1 MLIFATIKIAL
12 QEISANKF
20 RSLLTT
26 LGIVIAV
33 SAVVA
38 VVSIVQGASK
48 FMLDQVEGLGS
59 NTMWVFRHR
68 PPGVKGRRL
77 GRIMLTYDDAVA
89 IGEECPAVA
98 RSAPQVNMNGL
109 IKFGSNASTD
119 VEITG
124 TTAAYHMIRE
134 HFVEEG
140 RVFTP
145 LDIEKNLNVC
155 LLGVE
160 VVKKLD
166 AKKED
171 LLNKEVR
178 IRGTRFRV
186 VGFLEEKGSFFGRN
200 QDELVLVPITTSFK
214 MFGRRRKNRVTVLAQ
229 AKKGQAEKAIDQIT
243 YLLRM
248 RHRRRLGEPNDFRIM
263 TQDQIL
269 QMFSKMSI
277 IVTGLTM
284 GVVGIS
290 LLVGGIGIMNI
301 MLVSVS
307 ERTREI
313 GIRKALGAKNRNI
326 LSQFLIEAM
335 ALGIM
340 GGFIGIAL
348 GMLAGRFAYEVIS
361 IWVDFP
367 EVFTPTWAI
376 VLAFGFSTMVG
387 LVSGL
392 YPAWKAAQLDPID
405 ALRYD

>member
-1 MLIFATIKIAL
+1 MLIFATIKIAV
-12 QEISANKF
+12 QEIGANKF

-33 SAVVA
+33 SAVIA

-59 NTMWVFRHR
+59 NSMWVFRHR

-77 GRIMLTYDDAVA
+77 GRIQLTYDDALA
-89 IGEECPAVA
+89 ISEECASVS
-98 RSAPQVNMNGL
+98 RSAPTVGMGG
-109 IKFGSNASTD
+109 IVKFGSNSSTE
-119 VEITG
+119 VEIKG
-124 TTAAYHMIRE
+124 TTAAYHSIRN
-134 HFVEEG
+134 HYVEEG

-145 LDIEKNLNVC
+145 LDLEKNTNVC
-155 LLGVE
+155 LLGAE
-160 VVKKLD
+160 VLKKLE
-166 AKKED
+166 AKRED
-171 LLNKEVR
+171 LFNKEVR
-178 IRGTRFRV
+178 IRGKRFRV
-186 VGFLEEKGSFFGRN
+186 VGFLEEKGNFFGRS
-200 QDELVLVPITTSFK
+200 QDEIVLVPITTAFK
-214 MFGRRRKNRVTVLAQ
+214 IFGRRKTKRVTVLCQ
-229 AKKGQAEKAIDQIT
+229 AKKGEADKAIDQIT

-248 RHRRRLGEPNDFRIM
+248 RHRRRLGEPNDFLIM

-269 QMFSKMSI
+269 QFFSKTSI

-335 ALGIM
+335 ILGIM
-340 GGFIGIAL
+340 GGFMGIAL
-348 GMLAGRFAYEVIS
+348 GMMTGRFAYEVLS
-361 IWVDFP
+361 IWVEFP
-367 EVFTPTWAI
+367 EVFTPAWAI
-376 VLAFGFSTMVG
+376 ILAFGFSTMVG
-387 LVSGL
+387 LISGL
-392 YPAWKAAQLDPID
+392 YPAWKAAQLDPIE
-405 ALRYD
+405 ALRYE

>member
-12 QEISANKF
+12 QEIGANKF

-33 SAVVA
+33 SAVIA

-59 NTMWVFRHR
+59 NSMWVFRYR

-77 GRIMLTYDDAVA
+77 GRIQLTYEDALAVS
-89 IGEECPAVA
+89 EECTSVS
-98 RSAPQVNMNGL
+98 RSAPTIDIRGV
-109 IKFGSNASTD
+109 IKFGSNSSTE
-119 VEITG
+119 VEIKG
-124 TTAAYHMIRE
+124 TTASYHAIRN
-134 HFVEEG
+134 HFLADG

-145 LDIEKNLNVC
+145 LDINKSLSVC
-155 LLGVE
+155 LLGTE
-160 VVKKLD
+160 VLKKLEV
-166 AKKED
+166 KKED
-171 LLNKEVR
+171 VFGKEVR
-178 IRGTRFRV
+178 IRGKRFKV
-186 VGFLEEKGSFFGRN
+186 IGFLEEKGSFFGRN
-200 QDELVLVPITTSFK
+200 QDEIVLVPITSAFK
-214 MFGRRRKNRVTVLAQ
+214 TFGRRRNKRVTIICQ
-229 AKKGQAEKAIDQIT
+229 AKKGEAAKAIDQIT

-248 RHRRRLGEPNDFRIM
+248 RHQRRLGEPNDFMIM

-269 QMFSKMSI
+269 QFFSKTSI

-340 GGFIGIAL
+340 GGCIGIGL
-348 GMLAGRFAYEVIS
+348 GMLAGRFAYEVVS

-367 EVFTPTWAI
+367 EVFTPAWAI
-376 VLAFGFSTMVG
+376 ILAFGFSTMVG

-392 YPAWKAAQLDPID
+392 YPAWKAAQLDPIE
-405 ALRYD
+405 ALRYE